1 MKWEEQGLDQRG
13 GYTVIPR
20 TLTFLTCGDE
30 LLLLRGA
37 PHKRLWANKLNGI
50 GGHIEPDEDPL
61 AGAQREI
68 REESGLEVNDLS
80 LRAVVHVAGR
90 GGSVGVIFFVFVGE
104 APSIEVRSGDEG
116 ELLWYPLH
124 QLPYDQM
131 VEDLPR
137 LIPHVLPQT
146 GTDVPSSMIYGHY
159 VSDETGNMRFLFR
172 GSIQEPC

>member
-1 MKWEEQGLDQRG
+1 MKWEDQGLDKGAR
-13 GYTVIPR
+13 YTVIPR

-68 REESGLEVNDLS
+68 REESGLELDELS
-80 LRAVVHVAGR
+80 LRAAVHVAGR
-90 GGSVGVIFFVFVGE
+90 GAYPGVIFFVFVGQ
-104 APSIEVRSGDEG
+104 APSKKVRSGDEG
-116 ELLWYPLH
+116 ELCWYPLD

-131 VEDLPR
+131 VEDLPL
-137 LIPHVLPQT
+137 LIPHVLNRAGK
-146 GTDVPSSMIYGHY
+146 GTSSAMIYGHY
-159 VSDETGNMRFLFR
+159 VSDDTGHMQFHFT
-172 GSIQEPC
+172 GSA